1 MKRLAVLWAWIE
13 HAVANGAAAA
23 RPAGAAGASVIG
35 SSPETGS
42 PVEWRGRGSS
52 TGGAVLMAV
61 NAALLDRAG
70 ELKRQLVAFS
80 QQPRYDR
87 AFREVLAQHGDGS
100 EVLDEHRLMMLWDY
114 FLLEHRLRNGRTIV
128 EQFVDAHAELSRQE
142 REMLLGWR
150 DVVQGPFE
158 VQRRDGPA
166 LIVVNLVDDL
176 TYRVRSNM
184 GTSVFRRMP
193 RRSFLITRLVPVGEE
208 WMLSGPTSVLRPAER
223 DVAYRLAFEMSLR
236 TPEAVYRNP
245 EKLAKAWEIQR
256 ADRQRFIGFFG
267 ADLVVVPGDRA
278 QERLNAFHEFS
289 RDEVLRTTPGAAR
302 RGGGAAAPVVEL
314 PPDLVESE
322 TVALIYDEEDG
333 LGFYA
338 EFGLVEA
345 AFADP
350 DLVRR
355 RRYREQVLSYL
366 HDDSVEPMVLR
377 RLADRDPDKASV
389 LFRRLLKR
397 PRFDWA
403 RDGEELLRTVKAAS
417 FARVARPRVSP
428 LSQRLAAYA
437 GRR

>member
-1 MKRLAVLWAWIE
+1 
-13 HAVANGAAAA
+13 
-23 RPAGAAGASVIG
+23 
-35 SSPETGS
+35 
-42 PVEWRGRGSS
+42 
-52 TGGAVLMAV
+52 MAV
-61 NAALLDRAG
+61 DAALLDRAG
-70 ELKRQLVAFS
+70 ELKRELVAFS
-80 QQPRYDR
+80 QQPPYDQ
-87 AFREVLAQHGDGS
+87 AFSEVLARHGDGS

-114 FLLEHRLRNGRTIV
+114 FVLEHRLRNGRTIL
-128 EQFVDAHAELSRQE
+128 EQFIDAHAELSRQE

-184 GTSVFRRMP
+184 GPSVFRQMP
-193 RRSFLITRLVPVGEE
+193 RRSFLITRLVPLGEE

-223 DVAYRLAFEMSLR
+223 DIAYHLAFEMSLR

-256 ADRQRFIGFFG
+256 TDRQRFIGFFG
-267 ADLVVVPGDRA
+267 ADLVVVPGDQA
-278 QERLNAFHEFS
+278 QERLHEFHES
-289 RDEVLRTTPGAAR
+289 CRDEVLRTTPEAAR
-302 RGGGAAAPVVEL
+302 HGGGGAAAPVVEL
-314 PPDLVESE
+314 PLDLVESE

-355 RRYREQVLSYL
+355 RRYREHVLSYL

-403 RDGEELLRTVKAAS
+403 RDGEELLRTTKANY
-417 FARVARPRVSP
+417 FAGAPRPRVSP
-428 LSQRLAAYA
+428 VSDRLAAYA

>member
-1 MKRLAVLWAWIE
+1 VLVAVD
-13 HAVANGAAAA
+13 
-23 RPAGAAGASVIG
+23 
-35 SSPETGS
+35 
-42 PVEWRGRGSS
+42 
-52 TGGAVLMAV
+52 
-61 NAALLDRAG
+61 AALLDRAG
-70 ELKRQLVAFS
+70 ELKRELLAFS
-80 QQPRYDR
+80 RQPRYDR
-87 AFREVLAQHGDGS
+87 AFSEVLARHGGS
-100 EVLDEHRLMMLWDY
+100 EVLDEYRLMMLWDY
-114 FLLEHRLRNGRTIV
+114 FVLEHRLRSGRTLV

-184 GTSVFRRMP
+184 GTSVFRQMS

-223 DVAYRLAFEMSLR
+223 DVAYRLAVEMSMR
-236 TPEAVYRNP
+236 TPEAVYRSP
-245 EKLAKAWEIQR
+245 EKLARAWEMQR
-256 ADRQRFIGFFG
+256 ADRQRFVGFFG
-267 ADLVVVPGDRA
+267 ADLVVVPGDQA
-278 QERLNAFHEFS
+278 QERLKRFHEFC

-302 RGGGAAAPVVEL
+302 RSGGVAAPIVEL
-314 PPDLVESE
+314 PLDLIESE

-338 EFGLVEA
+338 EFGLVEE
-345 AFADP
+345 AFANP

-355 RRYREQVLSYL
+355 RRYREHVLSYL

-377 RLADRDPDKASV
+377 RLAERDPDKASV
-389 LFRRLLKR
+389 LFRRLLRR

-403 RDGEELLRTVKAAS
+403 RDGEELLHTAKAAY
-417 FARVARPRVSP
+417 FARVPRPRVRSVSGLRP
-428 LSQRLAAYA
+428 TPA
-437 GRR
+437 GNDSAQSGQVQSGRGRTGNGWRPR

>member
-1 MKRLAVLWAWIE
+1 M
-13 HAVANGAAAA
+13 
-23 RPAGAAGASVIG
+23 
-35 SSPETGS
+35 
-42 PVEWRGRGSS
+42 
-52 TGGAVLMAV
+52 GGAVLMAV
-61 NAALLDRAG
+61 DAALVDRAG
-70 ELKRQLVAFS
+70 ELKRELVAFS
-80 QQPRYDR
+80 RQPRYDR
-87 AFREVLAQHGDGS
+87 AFREVLARHGDGS

-114 FLLEHRLRNGRTIV
+114 FVLEHRLRNGRTIV
-128 EQFVDAHAELSRQE
+128 EQFVDAHAELSR
-142 REMLLGWR
+142 
-150 DVVQGPFE
+150 
-158 VQRRDGPA
+158 
-166 LIVVNLVDDL
+166 
-176 TYRVRSNM
+176 
-184 GTSVFRRMP
+184 
-193 RRSFLITRLVPVGEE
+193 LVPLGEE

-223 DVAYRLAFEMSLR
+223 DVAYRLALEMSLR

-267 ADLVVVPGDRA
+267 ADLVVVPGDQA
-278 QERLNAFHEFS
+278 QERLNKFHKFC
-289 RDEVLRTTPGAAR
+289 RDEVLRTSRGAAR

-355 RRYREQVLSYL
+355 RRYREHVLSYL
-366 HDDSVEPMVLR
+366 HDDRVEPMVLR
-377 RLADRDPDKASV
+377 RLAERDPDKASV
-389 LFRRLLKR
+389 LFRRLLRR

-403 RDGEELLRTVKAAS
+403 RNGEELLRTAKAAY
-417 FARVARPRVSP
+417 FARVPRPRVSP
-428 LSQRLAAYA
+428 VSERLAAYA

>member
-1 MKRLAVLWAWIE
+1 
-13 HAVANGAAAA
+13 
-23 RPAGAAGASVIG
+23 
-35 SSPETGS
+35 
-42 PVEWRGRGSS
+42 
-52 TGGAVLMAV
+52 
-61 NAALLDRAG
+61 
-70 ELKRQLVAFS
+70 
-80 QQPRYDR
+80 
-87 AFREVLAQHGDGS
+87 
-100 EVLDEHRLMMLWDY
+100 LDEHRLMMLWDY
-114 FLLEHRLRNGRTIV
+114 FVLEHRLRNGRTIV
-128 EQFVDAHAELSRQE
+128 EQFVDAHADLSRQE

-158 VQRRDGPA
+158 VRRRDGPA

-184 GTSVFRRMP
+184 GTSVFRQMP

-208 WMLSGPTSVLRPAER
+208 WMLSGSTSVLRPAER

-245 EKLAKAWEIQR
+245 EKLVKAWEIQR
-256 ADRQRFIGFFG
+256 ADRQRFIRFFG
-267 ADLVVVPGDRA
+267 ADLVVVPGDQA
-278 QERLNAFHEFS
+278 QQRLNEFHEFCH
-289 RDEVLRTTPGAAR
+289 DKVLRTTPGAT
-302 RGGGAAAPVVEL
+302 VVEL

-322 TVALIYDEEDG
+322 TVALIYDEGDG

-345 AFADP
+345 VFADP

-366 HDDSVEPMVLR
+366 HDDSVEPMVLG
-377 RLADRDPDKASV
+377 RLANRDPDKASV

-397 PRFDWA
+397 PRFDWT
-403 RDGEELLRTVKAAS
+403 RDGEKLLRTVKAAY
-417 FARVARPRVSP
+417 FARVPRPRVSP
-428 LSQRLAAYA
+428 ISERLAAYA

>member
-1 MKRLAVLWAWIE
+1 
-13 HAVANGAAAA
+13 
-23 RPAGAAGASVIG
+23 
-35 SSPETGS
+35 
-42 PVEWRGRGSS
+42 
-52 TGGAVLMAV
+52 
-61 NAALLDRAG
+61 
-70 ELKRQLVAFS
+70 
-80 QQPRYDR
+80 
-87 AFREVLAQHGDGS
+87 
-100 EVLDEHRLMMLWDY
+100 
-114 FLLEHRLRNGRTIV
+114 
-128 EQFVDAHAELSRQE
+128 
-142 REMLLGWR
+142 MLLGWR

-166 LIVVNLVDDL
+166 LIMVNLVDDL

-184 GTSVFRRMP
+184 GASVFRQMP
-193 RRSFLITRLVPVGEE
+193 RRSFLIIRLVPVGEE

-223 DVAYRLAFEMSLR
+223 DVAYRLAFEMSMR

-256 ADRQRFIGFFG
+256 EDRQRFIGFFG
-267 ADLVVVPGDRA
+267 ADLVVVPGDQA
-278 QERLNAFHEFS
+278 QERLNEFHEFC

-302 RGGGAAAPVVEL
+302 RGGEVAAPVVEL
-314 PPDLVESE
+314 PLDLVESE

-355 RRYREQVLSYL
+355 RRYREHVLSYL

-389 LFRRLLKR
+389 LFCRLLKR

-403 RDGEELLRTVKAAS
+403 RDGEDLVRTAKAAY
-417 FARVARPRVSP
+417 FAMVPRPRVSP
-428 LSQRLAAYA
+428 VSERLATYA

>member
-1 MKRLAVLWAWIE
+1 
-13 HAVANGAAAA
+13 
-23 RPAGAAGASVIG
+23 
-35 SSPETGS
+35 
-42 PVEWRGRGSS
+42 
-52 TGGAVLMAV
+52 MAV
-61 NAALLDRAG
+61 DAALLDRVG
-70 ELKRQLVAFS
+70 ELKGELVAFS
-80 QQPRYDR
+80 RQPRYDR
-87 AFREVLAQHGDGS
+87 AFSEVLVRHGDGS

-114 FLLEHRLRNGRTIV
+114 FVLEHRLRNGRTIV

-223 DVAYRLAFEMSLR
+223 DVAYRLAFEMSMR
-236 TPEAVYRNP
+236 TPEAVYRNA

-256 ADRQRFIGFFG
+256 ADRQRFIRFFG
-267 ADLVVVPGDRA
+267 ADLVVVPGDQA
-278 QERLNAFHEFS
+278 QERLHAFHEFC

-314 PPDLVESE
+314 PLDLVASE
-322 TVALIYDEEDG
+322 TVALIYDEEAG

-355 RRYREQVLSYL
+355 RRYRERVLSYL
-366 HDDSVEPMVLR
+366 HDDGVEPMVLR

-389 LFRRLLKR
+389 LFRRLLER

-403 RDGEELLRTVKAAS
+403 RDGEELLRTAKAAY
-417 FARVARPRVSP
+417 FARVPRPRSARSVSGLP
-428 LSQRLAAYA
+428 PTPADSELGLSPARSSPGEA
-437 GRR
+437 GPGTAVDRGSGDTRRESRP